1 VVPGDRQ
8 AVKPYDAQAHRER
21 EQAQGTLGTAAHS
34 TRAPE
39 TGQSRVPML
48 WDTQAA
54 ARLAGLVRPVAHRR
68 TVAPGGCPD
77 GTRRGRGTGRCSA
90 VGGGKT
96 SDRPPTVDPRPR
108 PSDPEAS
115 VHPDSARELKARVLE
130 LLAAAPPV
138 VQASGYEEERRPH
151 VAVGL
156 APDGGG
162 RARVAVRLQA
172 EADRAL
178 IPDLGR
184 AAAEQ
189 LDVRVIGRVRAL
201 SSPAPGDL
209 QQRVRPLRP
218 GLSVAHPGVTAGTL
232 GGFVRLPGGLAVLSN
247 NHVLAATD
255 AASPGDAIL
264 QPGPAD
270 GGDRDDRIATLTA
283 FERFAPVRANLV
295 DAAVALLDRGVE
307 AQPGDVPGGPLTG
320 CVPASLDIDPDERV
334 EKVGR
339 TTGHTRGRITAVE
352 VDGVAVQYDEGVYS
366 FDDQIEISGT
376 GEAFSDG
383 GDSGSV
389 IWRSRDRAPLCL
401 LFAGSSTGGEDG
413 TGVTFA
419 NPLATVLA
427 AFGAEWVSG

>member
-1 VVPGDRQ
+1 
-8 AVKPYDAQAHRER
+8 
-21 EQAQGTLGTAAHS
+21 
-34 TRAPE
+34 
-39 TGQSRVPML
+39 M
-48 WDTQAA
+48 
-54 ARLAGLVRPVAHRR
+54 
-68 TVAPGGCPD
+68 
-77 GTRRGRGTGRCSA
+77 
-90 VGGGKT
+90 
-96 SDRPPTVDPRPR
+96 
-108 PSDPEAS
+108 
-115 VHPDSARELKARVLE
+115 HPDSARELKARILE

-138 VQASGYEEERRPH
+138 VQASGWDEERRPH

-156 APDGGG
+156 APDGAG
-162 RARVAVRLQA
+162 RARVAIRI
-172 EADRAL
+172 EEEGDRAL
-178 IPDLGR
+178 VPDLGR

-201 SSPAPGDL
+201 SSPAPEEL

-232 GGFVRLPGGLAVLSN
+232 GGFVRLPAGLAVLSN

-255 AASPGDAIL
+255 TASVGDAIL

-283 FERFAPVRANLV
+283 FERFSPVRANLV
-295 DAAVALLDRGVE
+295 DAAVALLDEGIGVE
-307 AQPGDVPGGPLTG
+307 PGDVPGGPLAG
-320 CVPASLDIDPDERV
+320 CVPGSRDSDPGERV

-352 VDGVAVQYDEGVYS
+352 VDGVAVLYDEGVYT
-366 FDDQIEISGT
+366 FDDQVEIT
-376 GEAFSDG
+376 GAGGAFSAG

-401 LFAGSSTGGEDG
+401 LFAGSTTGGAGG

-419 NPLATVLA
+419 NPMATVLA
-427 AFGAEWVSG
+427 AFTAEWVSG